1 MYVCFMIEIAALRA
15 LVAVEQQ
22 GSVVAASEAMGF
34 SPSAVSQQIK
44 KLEKQSGVTVLE
56 RHGRGVLLTDRGM
69 ALAEYGRR
77 ILGELEEL
85 QATLLADPA
94 KPSGVLRLVAFSTA
108 CRGLVGPMLR
118 RLDGSGSEA
127 SAAGDSVPSGSGLV
141 GSGLVGSGL
150 EIRVVAED
158 PREAVQRVATGEA
171 DLGVVHNW
179 HSVPLVIPEN
189 MVHEDLCLDTAD
201 VLLNSAHRLAG
212 RTAVEPSDL
221 VGERWISTPA
231 GAICNEALLA
241 ILAGLG
247 RVPDIRIYDPDFS
260 THIAMV
266 QQGVA
271 VALVPRLGRPELPAG
286 VVAVPVVNPMQQRQ
300 VGMVYRKTMTASPSI
315 RHVVRLL
322 QDVAAGLEVG

>member
-85 QATLLADPA
+85 QATLLADPT
-94 KPSGVLRLVAFSTA
+94 KPSGVLRLVGFSTA

-118 RLDGSGSEA
+118 KLGADQAAAAASASGS
-127 SAAGDSVPSGSGLV
+127 SGL
-141 GSGLVGSGL
+141 GGSGL
-150 EIRVVAED
+150 EIRVVADD

-201 VLLNSAHRLAG
+201 VLLNCAHPLAG
-212 RTAVEPSDL
+212 RRAVEPSDL
-221 VGERWISTPA
+221 VDERWISTPA

-300 VGMVYRKTMTASPSI
+300 VGIVYRKTMMASPSI

-322 QDVAAGLEVG
+322 QDVAAGLEAG

>member
-1 MYVCFMIEIAALRA
+1 MIEIAALRA
-15 LVAVEQQ
+15 LVAVEQH
-22 GSVVAASEAMGF
+22 GSVIAASEIMGF

-44 KLEKQSGVTVLE
+44 KLEKQSGVAVLE

-108 CRGLVGPMLR
+108 CRGLVGPVLG
-118 RLDGSGSEA
+118 RL
-127 SAAGDSVPSGSGLV
+127 GDAGSGLDV
-141 GSGLVGSGL
+141 
-150 EIRVVAED
+150 RVLAED
-158 PREAVQRVATGEA
+158 PREAVQRVASGEA

-179 HSVPLVIPEN
+179 NSVPLLIPGN
-189 MVHEDLCLDTAD
+189 MVHEKLCMDTAD
-201 VLLNSAHRLAG
+201 VLLNAAHPLAG
-212 RTAVEPSDL
+212 RGAVEASEL
-221 VGERWISTPA
+221 LGESWISTPS

-241 ILAGLG
+241 IFAGLG
-247 RVPDIRIYDPDFS
+247 QVPDIRVYDPDFS

-271 VALVPRLGRPELPAG
+271 VALVPRLGRPELPEG
-286 VVAVPVVNPMQQRQ
+286 VVAVPVENPLQQRE
-300 VGMVYRKTMTASPSI
+300 VGIVYRKTMRSSPSI
-315 RHVVRLL
+315 RHVVGLL
-322 QDVAAGLEVG
+322 REAAAGLDGLISG

>member
-1 MYVCFMIEIAALRA
+1 MIEIAALRA

-94 KPSGVLRLVAFSTA
+94 KPSGVLRLVGFSTA

-118 RLDGSGSEA
+118 KLGADQAVAIA
-127 SAAGDSVPSGSGLV
+127 SAAGSSGL
-141 GSGLVGSGL
+141 GGSGL

-221 VGERWISTPA
+221 VDERWISTPA

-271 VALVPRLGRPELPAG
+271 VALVPRLGRPELPSG

-300 VGMVYRKTMTASPSI
+300 VGIVYRKTMTASPSI

-322 QDVAAGLEVG
+322 QDVAAGLGAG

>member
-94 KPSGVLRLVAFSTA
+94 RPSGVLRLVGFSTA
-108 CRGLVGPMLR
+108 CRGLVGPMLGKLGAAR
-118 RLDGSGSEA
+118 AAAPA
-127 SAAGDSVPSGSGLV
+127 SSAVAS
-141 GSGLVGSGL
+141 SGL

-201 VLLNSAHRLAG
+201 VLLNSEHPLAG

-221 VGERWISTPA
+221 VDERWISTPA

-241 ILAGLG
+241 IFAGLG

-286 VVAVPVVNPMQQRQ
+286 VVAVPVVNPTQQRQ
-300 VGMVYRKTMTASPSI
+300 VGIVYRKTMTASPSI

-322 QDVAAGLEVG
+322 QDVAAGLDVG

>member
-1 MYVCFMIEIAALRA
+1 MIEIAALRA

-108 CRGLVGPMLR
+108 CRGLVGPLLGK
-118 RLDGSGSEA
+118 LDGSGSA
-127 SAAGDSVPSGSGLV
+127 ASAGNTAGSSAAG
-141 GSGLVGSGL
+141 GSGL

-189 MVHEDLCLDTAD
+189 MVHENLCLDTAD
-201 VLLNSAHRLAG
+201 VLLNSAHPLAG

-241 ILAGLG
+241 IFAGLG
-247 RVPDIRIYDPDFS
+247 RVPDIRVYDPDFS

-286 VVAVPVVNPMQQRQ
+286 VVAVPVHNPTQQRQ
-300 VGMVYRKTMTASPSI
+300 VGIVYRKTMTASPSI

-322 QDVAAGLEVG
+322 QDVAAELDVD

>member
-94 KPSGVLRLVAFSTA
+94 KPSGVLRLVGFSTA
-108 CRGLVGPMLR
+108 CRGLVGPMLGK
-118 RLDGSGSEA
+118 LGAAQAVAPDS
-127 SAAGDSVPSGSGLV
+127 SAATGSGLN
-141 GSGLVGSGL
+141 GSGL

-201 VLLNSAHRLAG
+201 VLLNSAHPLAG

-221 VGERWISTPA
+221 VDERWISTPA

-300 VGMVYRKTMTASPSI
+300 VGIVYRKTMTASPSI

-322 QDVAAGLEVG
+322 QDVAAGLEAG

>member
-1 MYVCFMIEIAALRA
+1 MIEIAALRA

-108 CRGLVGPMLR
+108 CRGLVGPMLGK
-118 RLDGSGSEA
+118 LGAAQAGTGSRA
-127 SAAGDSVPSGSGLV
+127 SSGPG
-141 GSGLVGSGL
+141 GSGL

-201 VLLNSAHRLAG
+201 VLLNSAHPLAG
-212 RTAVEPSDL
+212 RTAVEPTDL
-221 VGERWISTPA
+221 VDESWISTPA

-241 ILAGLG
+241 IHAGLG

-300 VGMVYRKTMTASPSI
+300 VGIVYRKTMTASPSI

-322 QDVAAGLEVG
+322 QDVAAGLEVD

>member
-1 MYVCFMIEIAALRA
+1 MIEIAALRA

-94 KPSGVLRLVAFSTA
+94 RPSGVLRLVAFSTA
-108 CRGLVGPMLR
+108 CRGLVGPL
-118 RLDGSGSEA
+118 LGKLGAAQAAAAGSSA
-127 SAAGDSVPSGSGLV
+127 DSSAAA
-141 GSGLVGSGL
+141 GSGL

-201 VLLNSAHRLAG
+201 VLLNSAHPLA
-212 RTAVEPSDL
+212 RRAAVEPSDL

-300 VGMVYRKTMTASPSI
+300 VGIVYRKTMTASPSI

-322 QDVAAGLEVG
+322 QDVAAELDVD

>member
-1 MYVCFMIEIAALRA
+1 MIEIAALRA

-108 CRGLVGPMLR
+108 CRGLVGPMLGK
-118 RLDGSGSEA
+118 LGAAQAGTGSRA
-127 SAAGDSVPSGSGLV
+127 SSGPG
-141 GSGLVGSGL
+141 GSGL

-201 VLLNSAHRLAG
+201 VLLNSAHPLAG
-212 RTAVEPSDL
+212 RTAVEPTDL
-221 VGERWISTPA
+221 VDESWISTPA

-286 VVAVPVVNPMQQRQ
+286 VVALPVVNPMQQRQ
-300 VGMVYRKTMTASPSI
+300 VGIVYRKTMTASPSI

-322 QDVAAGLEVG
+322 QDVAAGLEVD

>member
-1 MYVCFMIEIAALRA
+1 MIEIAALRA

-108 CRGLVGPMLR
+108 CRGLVGPMLGK
-118 RLDGSGSEA
+118 LGAAQAGTGSRA
-127 SAAGDSVPSGSGLV
+127 SSGPG
-141 GSGLVGSGL
+141 GSGL

-201 VLLNSAHRLAG
+201 VLLNSAHPLAG
-212 RTAVEPSDL
+212 RTAVEPTDL
-221 VGERWISTPA
+221 VDESWISTPA

-300 VGMVYRKTMTASPSI
+300 VGIVYRKTMTASPSI
-315 RHVVRLL
+315 RHVLRLL
-322 QDVAAGLEVG
+322 QDVAAGLEVD

>member
-85 QATLLADPA
+85 QSTLLADPA

-108 CRGLVGPMLR
+108 CRGLVGPMLA
-118 RLDGSGSEA
+118 EVAA
-127 SAAGDSVPSGSGLV
+127 SSPSGRGGDGL
-141 GSGLVGSGL
+141 GL

-158 PREAVQRVATGEA
+158 PREAVQAVASGES

-189 MVHEDLCLDTAD
+189 MVHEDLCMDTAD
-201 VLLNSAHRLAG
+201 VLLNADHPLAG

-221 VGERWISTPA
+221 VDESWISTPA

-241 ILAGLG
+241 ILAGQG

-266 QQGVA
+266 QMGVA

-300 VGMVYRKTMTASPSI
+300 VGIVYRKTMTASPSI

-322 QDVAAGLEVG
+322 REVAAGLDA

>member
-85 QATLLADPA
+85 QATLLADPT
-94 KPSGVLRLVAFSTA
+94 KPSGVLRLVGFSTA

-118 RLDGSGSEA
+118 KLGADQAAAAA
-127 SAAGDSVPSGSGLV
+127 SAAGSSGL
-141 GSGLVGSGL
+141 GGSGL

-201 VLLNSAHRLAG
+201 VLLNSAHPLAG

-221 VGERWISTPA
+221 VDERWISTPA

-286 VVAVPVVNPMQQRQ
+286 VVAVPVVNPTQQRQ
-300 VGMVYRKTMTASPSI
+300 VGIVYRKTMTASPSI

-322 QDVAAGLEVG
+322 QDVAAGLEAG

>member
-1 MYVCFMIEIAALRA
+1 MIEIAALRA

-94 KPSGVLRLVAFSTA
+94 KPSGVLRLVGFSTA
-108 CRGLVGPMLR
+108 CCGLVGPMLR
-118 RLDGSGSEA
+118 KLGAAQAVAAGS
-127 SAAGDSVPSGSGLV
+127 SAAGSSGL
-141 GSGLVGSGL
+141 GGSGL

-189 MVHEDLCLDTAD
+189 MIHEDLCLDTAD
-201 VLLNSAHRLAG
+201 VLLNSAHPLAG

-221 VGERWISTPA
+221 VDERWISTPA

-241 ILAGLG
+241 IFAGLG

-300 VGMVYRKTMTASPSI
+300 VGIVYRKTMTASPSI

-322 QDVAAGLEVG
+322 QDVAAELDVS

>member
-1 MYVCFMIEIAALRA
+1 MIEIAALRA

-108 CRGLVGPMLR
+108 CRGLVGPMLGKLGTGSR
-118 RLDGSGSEA
+118 ASSGPGGSGP
-127 SAAGDSVPSGSGLV
+127 G
-141 GSGLVGSGL
+141 GSGL

-201 VLLNSAHRLAG
+201 VLLNSAHPLAG
-212 RTAVEPSDL
+212 RTAVEPTDL
-221 VGERWISTPA
+221 VDESWISTPA

-300 VGMVYRKTMTASPSI
+300 VGIVYRKTMTASPSI

-322 QDVAAGLEVG
+322 QDVAAGLEVD

>member
-1 MYVCFMIEIAALRA
+1 MIEIAALRA
-15 LVAVEQQ
+15 LVAVEHQ

-94 KPSGVLRLVAFSTA
+94 KPSGVLRLVGFSTA

-118 RLDGSGSEA
+118 KLGTAQDVARTPG
-127 SAAGDSVPSGSGLV
+127 AAA
-141 GSGLVGSGL
+141 GSGL

-179 HSVPLVIPEN
+179 HSVPLAIPEN

-201 VLLNSAHRLAG
+201 VLLNSSHPLAG

-221 VGERWISTPA
+221 MDERWISTPA

-260 THIAMV
+260 THITMV

-300 VGMVYRKTMTASPSI
+300 VGIVYRKTMMASPSI
-315 RHVVRLL
+315 RHVVGLL
-322 QDVAAGLEVG
+322 REVAGGLDVG

>member
-1 MYVCFMIEIAALRA
+1 MIEIAALRA

-85 QATLLADPA
+85 QATLLADPE

-108 CRGLVGPMLR
+108 CRGLVGPMLGKLAPAR
-118 RLDGSGSEA
+118 TGTGGS
-127 SAAGDSVPSGSGLV
+127 SAAAGSGL
-141 GSGLVGSGL
+141 GGPGL
-150 EIRVVAED
+150 EVRVVAED

-201 VLLNSAHRLAG
+201 VLLNSAHPLAG

-221 VGERWISTPA
+221 VDESWISTPA

-286 VVAVPVVNPMQQRQ
+286 VVTVPVVNPMQQRQ
-300 VGMVYRKTMTASPSI
+300 VGIVYRKTMTASPSI